1 MYSILQKAVQGD
13 AGHNDSITISLTTR
27 RGMLVIVLCDMNIF
41 IFPHIH
47 YILILNIPNFNCSI
61 PMANKL
67 ADECKTLNIRC
78 LSTFNCAFLLLMGIL
93 SNSKNIEVN
102 CESYFCQTNT
112 DIMDVKLQVC
122 GLLVHI

>member
-1 MYSILQKAVQGD
+1 
-13 AGHNDSITISLTTR
+13 
-27 RGMLVIVLCDMNIF
+27 
-41 IFPHIH
+41 
-47 YILILNIPNFNCSI
+47 
-61 PMANKL
+61 MANKL

-122 GLLVHI
+122 GLLVHIVQERLITNIPLKNDMNQKEFTHVFAMVFKKGDQ